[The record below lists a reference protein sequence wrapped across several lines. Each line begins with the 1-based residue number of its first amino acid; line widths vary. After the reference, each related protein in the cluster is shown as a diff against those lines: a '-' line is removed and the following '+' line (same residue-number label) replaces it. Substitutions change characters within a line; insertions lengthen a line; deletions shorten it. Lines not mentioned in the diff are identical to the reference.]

1 MDYLDLIDME
11 ENKYEN
17 IIAKYTSEQLI
28 YEQAI
33 LDKEETNLY
42 IKKKA
47 MKNEIKRRLENGNDI
62 K

>member
-28 YEQAI
+28 CEQAI

-47 MKNEIKRRLENGNDI
+47 MKNEIKRRLENGNYI

>member
-1 MDYLDLIDME
+1 ME

-17 IIAKYTSEQLI
+17 IIAKYTDTQLV

-33 LDKEETNLY
+33 LNEEKINLYNREKALKEEF
-42 IKKKA
+42 
-47 MKNEIKRRLENGNDI
+47 KNRLRS